1 MAEYISTFTTG
12 FSDVIP
18 EVIIKLLP
26 GAKVLKVYD
35 GLVNY
40 YYNGKEGEIEKVLV
54 FNNTFLVIRK
64 YQGKT
69 VI

>member
-40 YYNGKEGEIEKVLV
+40 YYDVV
-54 FNNTFLVIRK
+54 
-64 YQGKT
+64 
-69 VI
+69 